1 MTPGYSNNVFVN
13 CPFDD
18 GYRAKLNAI
27 VYVIYRCG
35 FVPHSAL
42 EEDDASDNRLDKIV
56 RCIEQCKYGIHDIS
70 NIELNDEGFPRF
82 NMPFELGIFF
92 GAKRFGNNEQKSKN
106 ALVFERTKFTYQ
118 KYISDLNGIDT
129 KAHKDDIN
137 VIIKHV
143 RDWLKT
149 ASKRKSIPWASTIQN
164 DYQQFVTRLPQIAA
178 IATLDIDTM
187 TFADYCQ
194 VVEEAIA
201 EILN

>member
-1 MTPGYSNNVFVN
+1 M
-13 CPFDD
+13 
-18 GYRAKLNAI
+18 
-27 VYVIYRCG
+27 
-35 FVPHSAL
+35 PHSAL